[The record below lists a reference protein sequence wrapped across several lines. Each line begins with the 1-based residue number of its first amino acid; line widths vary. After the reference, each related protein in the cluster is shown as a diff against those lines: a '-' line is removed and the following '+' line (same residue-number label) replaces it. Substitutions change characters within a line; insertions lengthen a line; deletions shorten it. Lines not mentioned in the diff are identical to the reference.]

1 MRTMRSPLAAAIV
14 GVLSLGLLAGC
25 GASGEVKD
33 PTPIATEF
41 TSMRIGIPFDQPG
54 LGIAV
59 ETGKKDGVVIGD
71 DAEGFDVDTALY
83 VAKALGVA
91 PEDVTW
97 VRADPGDRA
106 TLIEDG
112 KVDMVVSTY
121 TITPEREKLVDF
133 AGPYFVAHQDL
144 LVRRNDEELT
154 GPDRL
159 HGRTL
164 CAAADT
170 TSAQNVLDKYKG
182 EIALVQPDT
191 FSECVEMLAAGDVD
205 AVTSDDI
212 ILAGF
217 AALPEYRGTLRVI
230 GKGFSDEP
238 YGIAV
243 PLDSPELV
251 ALINEALQNY
261 IDDGSWQASL
271 DANVGDSGY
280 KIPKPPTPGKIGK

>member
-1 MRTMRSPLAAAIV
+1 MRTLRSPLIASLV
-14 GVLSLGLLAGC
+14 GVLSLGLLTGC
-25 GASGEVKD
+25 TASGEVKD

-41 TSMRIGIPFDQPG
+41 TELRIGIPFDQPG
-54 LGIAV
+54 LGTAT
-59 ETGKKDGVVIGD
+59 ETGEKNGVVEGT
-71 DAEGFDVDTALY
+71 DAKGFDVDTALY
-83 VAKALGVA
+83 IAKALGVA
-91 PEDVTW
+91 PDDVTW
-97 VRADPGDRA
+97 VRADPGDRM
-106 TLIEDG
+106 TLLEDG

-121 TITPEREKLVDF
+121 TITEEREERVDF

-144 LVRRNDEELT
+144 LIRRNDEELT

-170 TSAQNVLDKYKG
+170 TSADNVLEEYHGD
-182 EIALVQPDT
+182 IALVQPDT
-191 FSECVEMLAAGDVD
+191 FSECVERLMAGDVD
-205 AVTSDDI
+205 AVTTDDV

-238 YGIAV
+238 YGVAV
-243 PLDSPELV
+243 AEGSPQLV
-251 ALINEALQNY
+251 DLINQALQNY

-280 KIPKPPTPGKIGK
+280 KIPKPPTPGK

>member
-1 MRTMRSPLAAAIV
+1 MRTLRSAMIGGLAGILA
-14 GVLSLGLLAGC
+14 LGLLTGC
-25 GASGEVKD
+25 GQSGEVKE

-41 TSMRIGIPFDQPG
+41 TSLRIGIPFDQPG
-54 LGIAV
+54 LGTAT
-59 ETGKKDGVVIGD
+59 ETGEKDGVVVGT
-71 DAEGFDVDTALY
+71 DAKGFDVDTALY
-83 VAKALGVA
+83 IAKALGVA
-91 PEDVTW
+91 PDDVTW
-97 VRADPGDRA
+97 VRADPGDRMS
-106 TLIEDG
+106 LIEDG

-121 TITPEREKLVDF
+121 TITEERAESLDF

-144 LVRRNDEELT
+144 LIRRNDEELT

-170 TSAQNVLDKYKG
+170 TSADNVLEKYRG
-182 EIALVQPDT
+182 DIALVQPDT
-191 FSECVEMLAAGDVD
+191 FSECVERLMSGEVD
-205 AVTSDDI
+205 AVTTDDV

-238 YGIAV
+238 YGVAV
-243 PLDSPELV
+243 AEGSPELV
-251 ALINEALQNY
+251 ALINQALQSY

-280 KIPKPPTPGKIGK
+280 KIPKPPTPGK